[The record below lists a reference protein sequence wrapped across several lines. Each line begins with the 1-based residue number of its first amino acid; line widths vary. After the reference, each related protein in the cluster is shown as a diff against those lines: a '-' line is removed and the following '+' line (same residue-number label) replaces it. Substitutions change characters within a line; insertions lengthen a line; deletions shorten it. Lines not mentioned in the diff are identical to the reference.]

1 MYCNYLVATIEPWFA
16 NQMEIFHRSTCI
28 VFDDLPGPILPNKI
42 LMELLVTWQYF
53 QTSVSREG
61 TRIIYER
68 KFLLDLRNSPLSRT
82 PPANLPSIPGV
93 TCEDNGDTTI
103 HEEENQKVP
112 ESPPVN
118 KPPEKHGQG
127 ERKTSFI

>member
-1 MYCNYLVATIEPWFA
+1 MNGTAAERALT
-16 NQMEIFHRSTCI
+16 R
-28 VFDDLPGPILPNKI
+28 
-42 LMELLVTWQYF
+42 
-53 QTSVSREG
+53 SREIPSRRVLVNDPSLMPHDYSTTPGGTIFSTTPGG

-118 KPPEKHGQG
+118 KPQAKHGQEG
-127 ERKTSFI
+127 EDDHQFQMEI